1 MMMSL
6 RNGNNVTLKEFY
18 ACSPVATN
26 DEYTWNNYVF
36 NIPET
41 IKTQEIWWK
50 FPQWYWINNT
60 ITLGV
65 CLHIDP
71 REKRDILAPGVISH
85 LKQSNNPAFDL
96 YSLLK
101 GSDGLSFLARNIE
114 TRYST
119 NNFIDVE
126 KDIEKKV
133 KTFESQYSYG
143 NDKGTKKRSYL
154 C

>member
-1 MMMSL
+1 MMSL
-6 RNGNNVTLKEFY
+6 RNGSNVTLNEFY

-26 DEYTWNNYVF
+26 DKDTWDNYVF
-36 NIPET
+36 NIPKT
-41 IKTQEIWWK
+41 IKTQEIWWRY
-50 FPQWYWINNT
+50 PQWYWINNT

-65 CLHIDP
+65 WQHIDP
-71 REKRDILAPGVISH
+71 TEKSDILAPGVISH
-85 LKQSNNPAFDL
+85 LRQSNNPAFDL

-101 GSDGLSFLARNIE
+101 GSEGLLFLARNIE

-133 KTFESQYSYG
+133 KTFESQYS
-143 NDKGTKKRSYL
+143 DKGTKKRSYL